1 MALNKTR
8 AGREYENVL
17 KFFVVINNP
26 IAGSPVFIKIRIS
39 CIRDAYFYQCMYC
52 LSRIS
57 EKIVGGVYCTKF
69 ELILKAI
76 PTNRTREARGGSKL
90 NRTLNESPATASLH
104 SASIRT
110 RFCENYFLGI
120 WIFAKPRLICFLHFV
135 RAEEGS
141 GEESARASLSDFFGG
156 GLKLLQRFYKT
167 VGECLSCFHWFSE

>member
-1 MALNKTR
+1 MDRTPIMYHYTPLYLHHFLKLCGDKNMALNKTR

-120 WIFAKPRLICFLHFV
+120 WISQNR
-135 RAEEGS
+135 
-141 GEESARASLSDFFGG
+141 D
-156 GLKLLQRFYKT
+156 
-167 VGECLSCFHWFSE
+167 